1 MHASPQVVILDSVS
15 QMVWLTPTLKTLK
28 PRPGLSEFRQGGVT
42 ADKEMCMSVS
52 IIGNVVRDPEVKF
65 ASTGNALLNFSIAQT
80 RKFTGKD
87 GKDKEETSFFDVTCF
102 GPLAENVA
110 NSVVKGTRVMVSGRL
125 AQNSWEDK
133 DGNKRSKVEIV
144 ADEIGV
150 SLRFNPVLPMQ
161 GSGQIF

>member
-1 MHASPQVVILDSVS
+1 
-15 QMVWLTPTLKTLK
+15 
-28 PRPGLSEFRQGGVT
+28 
-42 ADKEMCMSVS
+42 MSVT

-80 RKFTGKD
+80 RKFSGED

-102 GPLAENVA
+102 GTLAENIA
-110 NSVVKGTRVMVSGRL
+110 NSVTKGTRVIVTGRL

-150 SLRFNPVLPMQ
+150 SFRFNPVLPMQ
-161 GSGQIF
+161 SSGQIF

>member
-1 MHASPQVVILDSVS
+1 
-15 QMVWLTPTLKTLK
+15 
-28 PRPGLSEFRQGGVT
+28 
-42 ADKEMCMSVS
+42 MSVTV
-52 IIGNVVRDPEVKF
+52 IGNVVRDPEVKF

-102 GPLAENVA
+102 GTLAENIA
-110 NSVVKGTRVMVSGRL
+110 NSVTKGTRVIVTGRL

-161 GSGQIF
+161 SSGQIF